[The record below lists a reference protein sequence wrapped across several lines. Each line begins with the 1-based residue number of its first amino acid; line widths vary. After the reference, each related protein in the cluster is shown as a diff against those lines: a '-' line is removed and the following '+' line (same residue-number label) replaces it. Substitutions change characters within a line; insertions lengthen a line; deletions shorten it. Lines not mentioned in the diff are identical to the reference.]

1 MKRICL
7 LVLVTFSYAS
17 PLFAQES
24 IRFEIPKSSDD
35 AMDLVYAFTHD
46 LKHDGITDG
55 YMDDQIQGTYISL
68 INPRQ
73 GDRSLDQYAVSKN
86 IKSKEYLVQA
96 TWNIEA
102 QRLDNGHSQ
111 ITVKIESALNNDN
124 KERTAAQIKSTG
136 QFEKELEEFLN
147 SNTPIIKDIYDVQDS
162 TATADFGDS
171 FIDTDYTMEEP
182 PVKKTSANLSKLIKN
197 GKTIPF
203 PLSADY
209 FTKKLKQSPTH
220 HEFETAVGEK
230 YYSWNLD
237 ESIGLLYVK
246 MKNGLEYYSF
256 YTLDDSVI
264 TGLPFNLEM
273 NYSSLEWCLQEFKGY
288 LPQWVQ
294 VVGENDDTFL
304 QIEFSTKD
312 QFIHL
317 EFFSETKNLKT
328 VLIANKPL
336 N

>member
-1 MKRICL
+1 MKRIT
-7 LVLVTFSYAS
+7 VLVFVTLSYAS
-17 PLFAQES
+17 SLFAQES
-24 IRFEIPKSSDD
+24 ISFTIPKNSDVV
-35 AMDLVYAFTHD
+35 MDLVYAFSHD
-46 LKHDGITDG
+46 LKQDGITDG
-55 YMDDQIQGTYISL
+55 YMGDKIQGTYFSL

-73 GDRSLDQYAVSKN
+73 GDRSLDQYALVKN
-86 IKSKEYLVQA
+86 TKSKEYLVQA

-102 QRLDNGHSQ
+102 LDLDDQHAQ
-111 ITVKIESALNNDN
+111 IKIKLESALNNAN
-124 KERTAAQIKSTG
+124 KERNSSQIKSTG
-136 QFEKELEEFLN
+136 QFEKELEAFLN
-147 SNTPIIKDIYDVQDS
+147 SDVTIIKDSYDVGDS
-162 TATADFGDS
+162 TATADFDASYIDS
-171 FIDTDYTMEEP
+171 DYTMEEP

-197 GKTIPF
+197 GQTIPL
-203 PLSADY
+203 PLSAEY
-209 FTKKLKQSPTH
+209 FTKKLKLTPTT